1 MRCYLQLIRAVLA
14 AILFAVAGGPLMRA
28 GEVGLTPAEKAWVKE
43 HPVVKFGYDPNWGP
57 FSYRDA
63 DGKFGGI
70 DRDFLDLLSKRLGIE
85 FEAVHSRSWP
95 EAYETARAGG
105 MAFLVSTAEEESRE
119 KDFVF
124 TRAYNSFPMAFITRH
139 DSPAVISMDELSGLR
154 LAAPEGYVGSL
165 LIPQQ
170 HPGINIVHVGSMAD
184 AFLAVSSGRA
194 DVVATN
200 IANANYIIK
209 SLGLT
214 NLKIAGVA
222 PYLFDLRYA
231 VRKDQPVL
239 RDILDKGVASLSS
252 KDRQSI
258 VGPWVGVE
266 YVKIIRWDYVMRW
279 VAAGVAAAG
288 LFIGVMV
295 WHNRSLRRELNAR
308 ARIQA
313 ELEAT
318 QKRLEE
324 LNDEKTGLMRMAA
337 HDLRNP
343 LNGLM
348 LSIEIMLAQAAPE
361 DRESLERMMM
371 LAHQM
376 IHMIRNM
383 LDVQAL
389 EDGRRRMR
397 MEPIHATQLA
407 AEVLEAMEM
416 VARRKRIVFETSF
429 ACDVRPVLADRSA
442 LQQVFNNLVG
452 NAVKYSPY
460 DRKVMVEIEPAEGA
474 RTVIRVRDQGPGITA
489 EELPRLF
496 QKYVCLS
503 ARPTGGEQSTGLGLA
518 IVKQL
523 VVAMG
528 GTVWC
533 ESREGEG
540 AVFMVELPA
549 VVDARTEP
557 VGATV

>member
-1 MRCYLQLIRAVLA
+1 MRCFHQLIRAGLA
-14 AILFAVAGGPLMRA
+14 ALFMAVAGGALARA
-28 GEVGLTPAEKAWVKE
+28 GDVTLTPVEKAWVKE
-43 HPVVKFGYDPNWGP
+43 HPVVRFGYDPNWGP
-57 FSYRDA
+57 FSYRDG

-70 DRDFLDLLSKRLGIE
+70 DRDFLELLGKRLGIT
-85 FEAVHSRSWP
+85 FEPVHAHSWP
-95 EAYETARAGG
+95 EAYEMARAGA
-105 MAFLVSTAEEESRE
+105 MDFLVSTAESEGRE
-119 KDFVF
+119 QDFLF
-124 TRAYNSFPMAFITRH
+124 TRAYNSFPMAFVTRH
-139 DSPAVISMDELSGLR
+139 DRPAVISMDQLDGQK
-154 LAAPEGYVGSL
+154 LAAVEGYVGSL
-165 LIPQQ
+165 VIPQQ
-170 HPGINIVHVGSMAD
+170 YPGIKIVEVSSMED

-209 SLGLT
+209 SLGLA

-231 VRKDQPVL
+231 VRKDQPIL
-239 RDILDKGVASLSS
+239 RDILDKGVASLSP
-252 KDRQSI
+252 KDRQNI
-258 VGPWVGVE
+258 VGPWVGVD
-266 YVKIIRWDYVMRW
+266 YVRIIRWDYVIRW
-279 VAAGVAAAG
+279 LVAAALVAG
-288 LFIGVMV
+288 VFIGVTV
-295 WHNRSLRRELNAR
+295 RHNRSLRRELQER

-313 ELEAT
+313 ELEQT

-324 LNDEKTGLMRMAA
+324 LNEEKTGLMRMAA

-348 LSIEIMLAQAAPE
+348 LNIEILLERAEPE

-389 EDGRRRMR
+389 EDGRRRLR
-397 MEPIHATQLA
+397 IEPVDATTEATDVLA
-407 AEVLEAMEM
+407 AMEM
-416 VARRKRIVFETSF
+416 VAGRKRIGFETDF
-429 ACDVRPVLADRSA
+429 ARNVRPVLADRSA
-442 LQQVFNNLVG
+442 LQQVLNNLVG

-460 DRKVMVEIEPAEGA
+460 DRRVTVEIEPGHGG
-474 RTVIRVRDQGPGITA
+474 RTVIRVRDQGPGIT
-489 EELPRLF
+489 EEEMPRLF

-523 VVAMG
+523 VTAMG
-528 GTVWC
+528 GTVRC

-540 AVFMVELPA
+540 AVFIVELPA
-549 VVDARTEP
+549 SVDARPEP
-557 VGATV
+557 AGATV